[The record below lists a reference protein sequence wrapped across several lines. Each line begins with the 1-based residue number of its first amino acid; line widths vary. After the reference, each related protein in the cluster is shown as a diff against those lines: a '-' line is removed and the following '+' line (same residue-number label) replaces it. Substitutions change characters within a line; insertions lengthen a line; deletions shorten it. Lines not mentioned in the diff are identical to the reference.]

1 MIETAEPGGRVM
13 ETSETMRSGP
23 AGVEYSFERFSTL
36 SIRVDPS
43 YQSVAIRAPLLPNEI
58 RASRIR
64 QFAMSQFDSNK
75 DYYGVLGVDKQASR
89 AEIDRQYKR
98 EAAKH
103 HPDRGGS
110 EERMKCLNEA
120 YGVLKDHTLRS
131 SYDAGRRKTYPAQ
144 NFTPVAT
151 PTARDV
157 GVMGHCLSALLC
169 LIAGVFLLL
178 LVRFQW
184 MFFLWPLLI
193 LALFVLGFGILLAR
207 SAMVAVDASLPVTS
221 RFKGH
226 NRIQEVAFWTVIV
239 SGGYG
244 LYVVM
249 TL

>member
-1 MIETAEPGGRVM
+1 
-13 ETSETMRSGP
+13 
-23 AGVEYSFERFSTL
+23 
-36 SIRVDPS
+36 
-43 YQSVAIRAPLLPNEI
+43 
-58 RASRIR
+58 
-64 QFAMSQFDSNK
+64 MSQFDSNK
-75 DYYGVLGVDKQASR
+75 DYYGVLGVDKHASQV
-89 AEIDRQYKR
+89 EIDRQYKR
-98 EAAKH
+98 QASMH

-110 EERMKCLNEA
+110 EERMKSLNEA
-120 YGVLKDHTLRS
+120 YGVLKDQTLRS
-131 SYDAGRRKTYPAQ
+131 SYDASRPRYRSAYSAQ
-144 NFTPVAT
+144 NFTPVTT

-169 LIAGVFLLL
+169 LIAGIFLLL

-184 MFFLWPLLI
+184 IWFLWPLAI

-226 NRIQEVAFWTVIV
+226 SRIQEVAFWTVIV